1 MNLASSR
8 SHCLYIFSV
17 QYGSTS
23 DERYTKYQSYMFLCA
38 FINGTKTDVH
48 VVFCIMV
55 GWFPRTI
62 GNLCNMP
69 TFDDLIGVQVD
80 SCILIF
86 LRPLTV
92 NIQISYA
99 VNQDCIKLVLILAK
113 YAMVLCAIFLSCWR
127 LIYCPNAILISS
139 QMVDSGIVKQT

>member
-1 MNLASSR
+1 
-8 SHCLYIFSV
+8 
-17 QYGSTS
+17 
-23 DERYTKYQSYMFLCA
+23 MFLCA

-113 YAMVLCAIFLSCWR
+113 YNGPLCNFPFL
-127 LIYCPNAILISS
+127 LEVDILSKCYIDLFS
-139 QMVDSGIVKQT
+139 DG